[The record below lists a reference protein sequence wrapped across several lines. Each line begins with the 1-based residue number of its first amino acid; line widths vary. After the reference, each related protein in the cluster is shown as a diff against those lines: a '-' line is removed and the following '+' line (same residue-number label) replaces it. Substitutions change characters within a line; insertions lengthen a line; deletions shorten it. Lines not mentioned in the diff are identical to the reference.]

1 MVMLPSALI
10 LPDEDEV
17 SAVRFDALMY
27 GIELAHLAEKQSK
40 RRIKDLLKK
49 INFILLYS
57 FLGISFTVVN
67 FRRQIILESKK
78 RS

>member
-1 MVMLPSALI
+1 MLI
-10 LPDEDEV
+10 L
-17 SAVRFDALMY
+17 AKTALAMMLGFIFAIIT
-27 GIELAHLAEKQSK
+27 GIIA
-40 RRIKDLLKK
+40 IPLLKK